1 MVRKSN
7 TRVVV
12 IGGGTGSFTLLQ
24 GLKKYTPNIT
34 ALVNMLDDGSS
45 TGQLRDELG
54 VLPPGD
60 ARQNLVALSESPKL
74 RDLFTY
80 RFEEGSL
87 KGHTLGNLFLTA
99 LEKMTGNFAEGV
111 EVASEVLGV
120 IGKVVPI
127 TLDNAHLVVEW
138 PDGTRVHGEVN
149 LDEMHF
155 SETLGRPTLSVA
167 PKAKINPEAKEAILQ
182 ADLVIISAGDVY
194 TSIGASLS
202 ISGVS
207 DALKRTQA
215 KIAYMCNLV
224 TKPGHTTGFTV
235 SDHAAEIERLAGVP
249 ILDFVV
255 YNTAKPPKRLFTK
268 YTREGELLVEV
279 DEIALQ
285 GAHYKAVG
293 QPLVA
298 PAGEKK
304 KKSDPIGHRRS
315 FIRHDGDLAAQTA
328 LQLVAR
334 A

>member
-1 MVRKSN
+1 MRQSKR
-7 TRVVV
+7 RVVV

-24 GLKKYTPNIT
+24 GLKQYTPHIT

-99 LEKMTGNFAEGV
+99 LEKMTGSFAEAV

-127 TLDNAHLVVEW
+127 TLDNARLVVDW

-155 SETLGRPTLSVA
+155 LETLGRPTLSVA
-167 PKAKINPEAKEAILQ
+167 PKAAINPEAAEAIGQ
-182 ADLVIISAGDVY
+182 AELVIISAGDVY
-194 TSIGASLS
+194 TSIGASLCVP
-202 ISGVS
+202 GVS
-207 DALKRTQA
+207 EALQKTPA
-215 KIAYMCNLV
+215 KIAYLCNLV

-235 SDHAAEIERLAGVP
+235 SDHAAEIERFAGGP
-249 ILDFVV
+249 ILDYVV
-255 YNTAKPPKRLFTK
+255 YNTAVPPKRLFTK

-279 DEIALQ
+279 DAIALQ
-285 GAHYKAVG
+285 DAHYTAVG
-293 QPLVA
+293 QPLLA
-298 PAGEKK
+298 PAGDKR

-315 FIRHDGDLAAQTA
+315 FIRHDGDMAARTL
-328 LQLVAR
+328 LQLVA
-334 A
+334 

>member
-1 MVRKSN
+1 MVQKST

-24 GLKKYTPNIT
+24 GLKKHTPNIT

-74 RDLFTY
+74 RELFTY

-111 EVASEVLGV
+111 EVASEVLGI

-127 TLDNAHLVVEW
+127 TLDNARLVVDW

-155 SETLGRPTLSVA
+155 SETLGKPMLSVS
-167 PKAKINPEAKEAILQ
+167 PKATVNPEAVEAILN

-194 TSIGASLS
+194 TSIGSSLC
-202 ISGVS
+202 IPGVA
-207 DALKRTQA
+207 DALKKTSA
-215 KIAYMCNLV
+215 TIAYLCNLV

-235 SDHAAEIERLAGVP
+235 GDHAAEIERLAGGT
-249 ILDFVV
+249 ILDYVV
-255 YNTAKPPKRLFTK
+255 YNTAKPPERLFTK
-268 YTREGELLVEV
+268 YTQEGELLVEA
-279 DEIALQ
+279 DDITLQ
-285 GAHYKAVG
+285 SAHYKAVG
-293 QPLVA
+293 RPLVA
-298 PAGEKK
+298 PAGEQIRQG
-304 KKSDPIGHRRS
+304 DPIGHQRS
-315 FIRHDGDLAAQTA
+315 YIRHDGDLTAQA
-328 LQLVAR
+328 LLKLVAQ
-334 A
+334 